1 MGPNLKNDLFK
12 TVNLFLDKQLNNEA
26 EKELLHEV
34 TQNPAAQRL
43 LSNEQDFRTLIK
55 NNIERKTASPELIET
70 IKLKIR
76 KSPA

>member
-1 MGPNLKNDLFK
+1 MGPNLKNDLFD

-26 EKELLHEV
+26 EKELLNEV
-34 TQNPAAQRL
+34 NQNPAAQQL

-55 NNIERKTASPELIET
+55 NNIERKTASPELIEN

-76 KSPA
+76 KYPA